1 MSNAYNKSI
10 IKEIKD
16 SKGRFISI
24 MLIIL
29 LGVAIYVGIKA
40 TGPNMKHTIQEYF
53 NQEQLMDTRIVS
65 TLGFDDDQ
73 VSLVRNNENV
83 QEVLPGYFVDAFVKD
98 THDVVRVH
106 SFDRDSTLNN
116 LTLVDGRLPSNT
128 GEIVLDFRMANRG
141 YELGQTY
148 TLEDQDDLGES
159 LQRLSFSVVGF
170 VRSPLY
176 IDNISRGVTT
186 KGSGELDHFAYVL
199 KQTFEMDVYTDLFVL
214 FNNTQGLDG
223 FSSEYRNVVA
233 GDNDQLKSLLE
244 NHVSDHLQTIKDNMQ
259 TIQDSMAQIDDGIAQ
274 LQAQLP
280 WFFDPSPI
288 QSQIDELQ
296 SQKEELQNNYND
308 LEEMLDVEYIFFTR
322 SDIQGYTNIGDSI
335 ASLDTIALVFPVFFF
350 LVAMLICLSTMTRMV
365 EEKRTEIG
373 TLKALGYK
381 DAQIARK
388 YVVYAVI
395 ATLLG
400 VLLGVI
406 IGSIYFP
413 SVIANAYRMMFYLPP
428 LILQVHWDLI
438 LQALILSLLCTVG
451 VALFVLKVD
460 LREQPSRLMRP
471 KAPKVG
477 KKIFLERIPAIWNR
491 LNFNRKV
498 AIRNLIRYKQRM
510 FMTILGISGCT
521 ALLIVGFALNNSNQE
536 TIHTQFNDIWHYQAM
551 VSLENN
557 LSNNNRNNA
566 LTQLSE
572 VEGYESSLLVSRQTM
587 TISANE
593 QRVDVTLMVTDTPED
608 FNDYITLL
616 DNKDELTLNDNGVI
630 ITENIASFYHVKVGD
645 TMRIMDLDNVEHEV
659 LVEGIAINYVGS
671 FIYMTNNY
679 YQSIFNETPSVN
691 AAFVRL
697 KEETNQAD
705 FVTSAMG
712 IDRIVN
718 VTSMDTMIETSQWAT
733 SSMDVIMYVI
743 IIASGSLAFVVLYNL
758 NSINISERIRELSTI
773 KVLGMYDREVTQYIN
788 RENIILTIL
797 GILVGCFFG
806 NILYRFIISTAM
818 TTPSVSM
825 IDRVNFMSY
834 VYAGI
839 LTAVFA
845 MIVAFIT
852 HIKLKNI
859 DMIDALKTVE

>member
-10 IKEIKD
+10 LREIKD

-65 TLGFDDDQ
+65 SLGFDSDQ
-73 VSLVRNNENV
+73 VQLVRDNENV
-83 QEVLPGYFVDAFVKD
+83 SEVTPAYFVDALVKD
-98 THDVVRVH
+98 TNDVVRVH
-106 SFDRDSTLNN
+106 SFDRNSNINN
-116 LTLVDGRLPSNT
+116 LTVVDGRLPSST

-148 TLEDQDDLGES
+148 TLDDRDDLS
-159 LQRLSFSVVGF
+159 DKLQRLEFTVVGF

-176 IDNISRGVTT
+176 VDNISRGVTT
-186 KGSGELDHFAYVL
+186 MGSGELDHFAYVL
-199 KQTFEMDVYTDLFVL
+199 EQTFNMDVYTDLYVV

-223 FSSEYRNVVA
+223 FSSDYRNVVA
-233 GDNDQLKSLLE
+233 SDNDQLRSLLD
-244 NHVSDHLQTIKDNMQ
+244 NHVSSNLQEIKDNIS
-259 TIQDSMAQIDDGIAQ
+259 TIEDSIAQIDDGIAQ
-274 LQAQLP
+274 LQGQLQ

-288 QSQIDELQ
+288 QSQIDTLQ
-296 SQKEELQNNYND
+296 SQKEELQGNLND
-308 LEEMLDVEYIFFTR
+308 LQELANVEYMFFTR

-373 TLKALGYK
+373 TLKALGYN
-381 DAQIARK
+381 DTQIARK

-400 VLLGVI
+400 VLFGVI
-406 IGSIYFP
+406 IGSLYFP
-413 SVIANAYRMMFYLPP
+413 SVIANAYRMMFFLPP

-438 LQALILSLLCTVG
+438 IQALVLSLLCTVG
-451 VALFVLKVD
+451 VALFVLKYD
-460 LREQPSRLMRP
+460 LREVPSRLMRP

-477 KKIFLERIPAIWNR
+477 KKIFLERIPWIWNR

-498 AIRNLIRYKQRM
+498 AVRNLIRYKQRM

-536 TIHTQFNDIWHYQAM
+536 TISTQFNDIWHYQAM

-566 LTQLSE
+566 LNALSE
-572 VEGYESSLLVSRQTM
+572 VQGYDSSLLVNRSTM
-587 TISANE
+587 TISANQ
-593 QRVDVTLMVTDTPED
+593 QRVDVTLLVTNTPED
-608 FNDYITLL
+608 FNNYITLFEGR
-616 DNKDELTLNDNGVI
+616 NELTLNDNGVV

-645 TMRIMDLDNVEHEV
+645 TMTLMDLDNVEHQV
-659 LVEGIAINYVGS
+659 LVEGIATNYVGS
-671 FIYMTNNY
+671 FIYMTNTY
-679 YQSIFNETPSVN
+679 YQSIFDENPSVN

-697 KEETNQAD
+697 QEDANQND
-705 FVTSAMG
+705 FVNNAMA
-712 IDRIVN
+712 IDHIVN

-788 RENIILTIL
+788 RENIILTFF
-797 GILVGCFFG
+797 GILVGCFLG
-806 NILYRFIISTAM
+806 NILYRFIIRTAM

-825 IDRVNFMSY
+825 IDRVNLFSY
-834 VYAGI
+834 ILAGL